1 METSI
6 NWQDDDGSLVS
17 TLKQE
22 KEPGVLQFQAGAA
35 ILSRERFDRL
45 KSSPL
50 IKPKLEYERRAIP
63 ENKYHGNLLLKKDV
77 PARVMKK
84 IAAGIALCVVFVEL
98 TE

>member
-1 METSI
+1 LARRRWKSRV
-6 NWQDDDGSLVS
+6 D
-17 TLKQE
+17 
-22 KEPGVLQFQAGAA
+22 PQAGKRAGCFA
-35 ILSRERFDRL
+35 VSGWSGYLSRERFDRL